1 MENLL
6 IFLGLVIAI
15 ILPIVIAQQIQK
27 KKIKQKIAE
36 VSAMA
41 LQNGSALGQH
51 EVEHKV
57 IIGLSEDGS
66 RVFYYPYKHEGASIK
81 TIPLE
86 GVKNCRLSVEGHAA
100 NYGGESQQVID
111 KVELLFIPIEKLKQ
125 TLSLN
130 LYDSDLDGLQLSGQQ
145 KLAERWVKLINQA
158 LLNSTK
164 KKVA

>member
-6 IFLGLVIAI
+6 IFLGLI
-15 ILPIVIAQQIQK
+15 IVFISPFLIAQQTQK

-36 VSAMA
+36 VSAVA

-66 RVFYYPYKHEGASIK
+66 RIYYYPFKHKEKGIE
-81 TIPLE
+81 IILLE
-86 GVKNCRLSVEGHAA
+86 GIKSCRPSVDGHAA
-100 NYGGESQQVID
+100 NFGGESRQVTD
-111 KVELLFIPIEKLKQ
+111 KVELLFLPKEKLKP

-145 KLAERWVKLINQA
+145 ALAERWAGFINQV
-158 LLNSTK
+158 LLNTTK
-164 KKVA
+164 KKAA